1 MGSTYDHVCERRPIV
16 SAGEKPAGPDRVT
29 GPWERGVDHG
39 RRLAGKRALVTG
51 AGAPPGG
58 ELLGI
63 GEATAVLFA
72 AQGAQVVIADISAE
86 RAESTKRMVE
96 EFGGQAVL
104 AVGDL
109 TAVADVAG
117 CIERAVDAF
126 GGLDILVNNVAL
138 SHGGGDPADVDL
150 QAWDRVME
158 VNLRATVLTTR
169 HAIPHLKAAGGGSI
183 INLSSI
189 AAIRGFG
196 SGAYAASKAALL
208 GLTRDWAYLLGRD
221 GIRVNCILPGHAYTP
236 MGDQGGPELRERRR
250 RAGLLATEGL
260 AWDVAWPI
268 VFLAS
273 DESRWITGVELPV
286 DAGTTSSA
294 PLAIQM
300 LNERR

>member
-1 MGSTYDHVCERRPIV
+1 MSADEQHAGGERAARP
-16 SAGEKPAGPDRVT
+16 
-29 GPWERGVDHG
+29 WQRGVDHG

-51 AGAPPGG
+51 AGAPPSR

-63 GEATAVLFA
+63 GEAAAILFA
-72 AQGAQVVIADISAE
+72 VQGARVLIADISSE
-86 RAESTKRMVE
+86 RAETTRRMVE
-96 EFGGQAVL
+96 ELGGEAVTS
-104 AVGDL
+104 VGDL
-109 TAVADVAG
+109 TDADAAARCV
-117 CIERAVDAF
+117 EHAVDVF

-138 SHGGGDPADVDL
+138 SHGGGNPADVSL
-150 QAWDRVME
+150 NVWDRVME
-158 VNLRATVLTTR
+158 VNLRAALLTTR
-169 HAIPHLKAAGGGSI
+169 YAVPHLSATGGGSI
-183 INLSSI
+183 VNVSSI

-221 GIRVNCILPGHAYTP
+221 NIRVNCILPGHVYTP
-236 MGDQGGPELRERRR
+236 MGNQGGPELRERRR
-250 RAGLLATEGL
+250 RAGLLNREGL

-294 PLAIQM
+294 ALAIQM
-300 LNERR
+300 LDERR